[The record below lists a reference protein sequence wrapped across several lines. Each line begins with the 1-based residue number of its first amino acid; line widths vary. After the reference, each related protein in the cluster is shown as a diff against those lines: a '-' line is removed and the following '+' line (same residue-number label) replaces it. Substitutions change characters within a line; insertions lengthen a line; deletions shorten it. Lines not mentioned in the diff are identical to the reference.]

1 MDKKIYNLMNWPDIE
16 GIVYSES
23 NNPKQLLGSNICKQG
38 ILIQVFRPDAV
49 EINVIV
55 TGKNTK
61 YPMEKVDEAG
71 YFAVC
76 IPGKR
81 MISYKLELEDIKG
94 HKYEYVDPYQ
104 YPSQLTKTFARKF
117 NEGGCYDVYKHLGAH
132 KKSINGVEGI
142 NFSVYAPNAMRV
154 SVVGDFNSWDGRIYQ
169 MTKDDE
175 TGIFEIFIP
184 ELNTDIEYKYEIKT
198 KYGNLLIKSDPYSLH
213 YNMDNDFTSTIC
225 DELAFEWQ
233 DIEWIDNKS
242 EVCKRENKTLSIC
255 ELSIDDYKDVKS
267 AKDNAKKIK
276 ELGFDFVELMPP
288 CEYVNNNTS
297 GYETIGYFA
306 PSSRIGQ
313 PVDFMNIVNE
323 FHKNGIGVLM
333 DINLA
338 FMGKDKTGLSE
349 FDGAYVYE
357 IADARLDKHP
367 ELNTAEFDYASPQVR
382 QFLISSVLIWV
393 EKYHID
399 GFRIDEVASMLY
411 LDYGRQPG
419 EWIPNIYGENINLAA
434 IDFLHT
440 LRVVL
445 DKKCAGTIL
454 VAEESS
460 AWPKVTG
467 SVKNDCLGFDYKWN
481 YGWRNNFIS
490 FMEKDPLFRKGEY
503 GKLTYSMLY
512 NYSENYMLMLSHEE
526 FNSIKGNI
534 IDKMPSAKKEDK
546 LANVRLAYAFMYM
559 HPGKKLLNMS
569 QLSEVEAFVKGLNE
583 FYKNNDALFE
593 LDYEP
598 DGFEWVDTS
607 LAEETVMTFI
617 RRDSAGKEL
626 FVVANFTPVVREEYR
641 LGVSKAGKYTEVFNS
656 DSISFG
662 GQGNINEGVVKS
674 ERVEFNGKD
683 ESIVITLPPL
693 AITVFEYEPYTL
705 IELEEIQIRHEAT
718 MAKRKAEE
726 ESHIAQELKLKAE
739 EEARQAQEAAKLAQE
754 AALAAVK
761 AKESAE
767 KKALLAQKASIKIEQ
782 EMQKKLEKLAKLK
795 QKEEWENYI

>member
-1 MDKKIYNLMNWPDIE
+1 
-16 GIVYSES
+16 
-23 NNPKQLLGSNICKQG
+23 
-38 ILIQVFRPDAV
+38 
-49 EINVIV
+49 
-55 TGKNTK
+55 
-61 YPMEKVDEAG
+61 
-71 YFAVC
+71 
-76 IPGKR
+76 
-81 MISYKLELEDIKG
+81 
-94 HKYEYVDPYQ
+94 
-104 YPSQLTKTFARKF
+104 
-117 NEGGCYDVYKHLGAH
+117 
-132 KKSINGVEGI
+132 
-142 NFSVYAPNAMRV
+142 
-154 SVVGDFNSWDGRIYQ
+154 
-169 MTKDDE
+169 
-175 TGIFEIFIP
+175 
-184 ELNTDIEYKYEIKT
+184 
-198 KYGNLLIKSDPYSLH
+198 
-213 YNMDNDFTSTIC
+213 
-225 DELAFEWQ
+225 
-233 DIEWIDNKS
+233 
-242 EVCKRENKTLSIC
+242 
-255 ELSIDDYKDVKS
+255 
-267 AKDNAKKIK
+267 
-276 ELGFDFVELMPP
+276 
-288 CEYVNNNTS
+288 
-297 GYETIGYFA
+297 
-306 PSSRIGQ
+306 
-313 PVDFMNIVNE
+313 
-323 FHKNGIGVLM
+323 
-333 DINLA
+333 
-338 FMGKDKTGLSE
+338 
-349 FDGAYVYE
+349 
-357 IADARLDKHP
+357 
-367 ELNTAEFDYASPQVR
+367 
-382 QFLISSVLIWV
+382 
-393 EKYHID
+393 
-399 GFRIDEVASMLY
+399 
-411 LDYGRQPG
+411 
-419 EWIPNIYGENINLAA
+419 
-434 IDFLHT
+434 
-440 LRVVL
+440 
-445 DKKCAGTIL
+445 
-454 VAEESS
+454 
-460 AWPKVTG
+460 
-467 SVKNDCLGFDYKWN
+467 
-481 YGWRNNFIS
+481 
-490 FMEKDPLFRKGEY
+490 MEKDPLFRKGEY